1 MNVKKENNY
10 NLTFIA
16 IGFYLALQI
25 FSDIGSLKIIKLFG
39 FSIDGGTFLYPFT
52 FTIRDLIHRLSNKKT
67 SQIVIIQSGFL
78 NLFMA
83 LFFYIIGILPSDL
96 EIGPQNEFTSVL
108 SPIWRLVI
116 ASICAEIISEFID
129 TEIYS
134 IWTKKFKNKMI
145 WGRVISSNTI
155 ALIIDSI
162 IFCLIAFYG
171 TIPNSILISI
181 LISNIIVKEL
191 VTITSVPLIYLTNN
205 ITKNPTS
212 LLSSGGTGA

>member
-1 MNVKKENNY
+1 MNIKKENNY
-10 NLTFIA
+10 NLTFIT
-16 IGFYLALQI
+16 IGFYFALQI

-39 FSIDGGTFLYPFT
+39 YSIDGGTFLYPFT
-52 FTIRDLIHRLSNKKT
+52 FTIRDLIHRLSDKKT

-78 NLFMA
+78 NLLMA
-83 LFFYIIGILPSDL
+83 LFFYIIGILPADL
-96 EIGPQNEFTSVL
+96 EIGSQNEFTSVL

-134 IWTKKFKNKMI
+134 AWTKKFKNKMI
-145 WGRVISSNTI
+145 WGRVISSNTV
-155 ALIIDSI
+155 ALLIDSI

-171 TIPNSILISI
+171 TMPNSVLMSI
-181 LISNIIVKEL
+181 LISNVVIKEL

-205 ITKNPTS
+205 ISKENS
-212 LLSSGGTGA
+212 

>member
-1 MNVKKENNY
+1 
-10 NLTFIA
+10 
-16 IGFYLALQI
+16 
-25 FSDIGSLKIIKLFG
+25 
-39 FSIDGGTFLYPFT
+39 
-52 FTIRDLIHRLSNKKT
+52 
-67 SQIVIIQSGFL
+67 
-78 NLFMA
+78 MA

-205 ITKNPTS
+205 ITKDKN
-212 LLSSGGTGA
+212 

>member
-83 LFFYIIGILPSDL
+83 LFFYIIGRNLPLGFS
-96 EIGPQNEFTSVL
+96 FKTSN
-108 SPIWRLVI
+108 S
-116 ASICAEIISEFID
+116 SIKLF
-129 TEIYS
+129 
-134 IWTKKFKNKMI
+134 
-145 WGRVISSNTI
+145 
-155 ALIIDSI
+155 
-162 IFCLIAFYG
+162 
-171 TIPNSILISI
+171 LIS
-181 LISNIIVKEL
+181 
-191 VTITSVPLIYLTNN
+191 YR
-205 ITKNPTS
+205 
-212 LLSSGGTGA
+212 

>member
-1 MNVKKENNY
+1 MNIKKENNY
-10 NLTFIA
+10 NLTFIT

-39 FSIDGGTFLYPFT
+39 YSIDGGTFLYPLT
-52 FTIRDLIHRLSNKKT
+52 FTIRDLIHRLSDKKT
-67 SQIVIIQSGFL
+67 SQIVIIQSGLL
-78 NLFMA
+78 NLLMA
-83 LFFYIIGILPSDL
+83 LFFYIIGILPADL

-134 IWTKKFKNKMI
+134 AWTKKFKNKMI
-145 WGRVISSNTI
+145 WGRVISSNTV

-171 TIPNSILISI
+171 TMPNSILMSI
-181 LISNIIVKEL
+181 LISNVVIKEL

-205 ITKNPTS
+205 ISKENS
-212 LLSSGGTGA
+212 

>member
-1 MNVKKENNY
+1 MNIKKENNY
-10 NLTFIA
+10 NLTFIT

-39 FSIDGGTFLYPFT
+39 YSIDGGTFLYPLT
-52 FTIRDLIHRLSNKKT
+52 FTIRDLIHRLSDKKT

-78 NLFMA
+78 NLLMA
-83 LFFYIIGILPSDL
+83 LFFYIIGILPADL

-134 IWTKKFKNKMI
+134 AWTKKFKNKMI
-145 WGRVISSNTI
+145 WGRVISSNTV

-171 TIPNSILISI
+171 TMPNSILMSI
-181 LISNIIVKEL
+181 LISNVVIKEL

-205 ITKNPTS
+205 ISKENS
-212 LLSSGGTGA
+212 

>member
-1 MNVKKENNY
+1 
-10 NLTFIA
+10 
-16 IGFYLALQI
+16 
-25 FSDIGSLKIIKLFG
+25 
-39 FSIDGGTFLYPFT
+39 
-52 FTIRDLIHRLSNKKT
+52 
-67 SQIVIIQSGFL
+67 
-78 NLFMA
+78 MA

-191 VTITSVPLIYLTNN
+191 VTIASVPLIYLTND
-205 ITKNPTS
+205 ITKDNN
-212 LLSSGGTGA
+212 

>member
-1 MNVKKENNY
+1 MNIKKENNY
-10 NLTFIA
+10 NLTFIT

-39 FSIDGGTFLYPFT
+39 YSIDGGTFLYPLT
-52 FTIRDLIHRLSNKKT
+52 FTIRDLIHRLSDKKT

-78 NLFMA
+78 NLLMA
-83 LFFYIIGILPSDL
+83 LFFYIIGILPADL

-134 IWTKKFKNKMI
+134 AWTKKFKNKMI
-145 WGRVISSNTI
+145 WGRVISSNTV
-155 ALIIDSI
+155 ALLIDSI

-171 TIPNSILISI
+171 TMPNSILMSI
-181 LISNIIVKEL
+181 LISNVVIKEL

-205 ITKNPTS
+205 ISKENS
-212 LLSSGGTGA
+212 

>member
-1 MNVKKENNY
+1 MNIKKENNY
-10 NLTFIA
+10 NLTFIT

-39 FSIDGGTFLYPFT
+39 YSIDGGTFLYPLT
-52 FTIRDLIHRLSNKKT
+52 FTIRDLIHRLSDKKT

-78 NLFMA
+78 NLLMA
-83 LFFYIIGILPSDL
+83 LFFYIIGILPADL

-134 IWTKKFKNKMI
+134 AWTKKFKNKMI
-145 WGRVISSNTI
+145 WGRVISSNTV

-171 TIPNSILISI
+171 TMPNSVLMSI
-181 LISNIIVKEL
+181 LISNVVIKEL

-205 ITKNPTS
+205 ISKENS
-212 LLSSGGTGA
+212 

>member
-1 MNVKKENNY
+1 MNIKKENNY
-10 NLTFIA
+10 NLTFFT
-16 IGFYLALQI
+16 IGFYFALQI

-39 FSIDGGTFLYPFT
+39 YSIDGGTFLYPFT

-67 SQIVIIQSGFL
+67 SQIVIIQSGLL
-78 NLFMA
+78 NLLMA
-83 LFFYIIGILPSDL
+83 LFFYIIGILPADL

-116 ASICAEIISEFID
+116 ASIFAEIISEFID

-134 IWTKKFKNKMI
+134 AWTKKFKNKII
-145 WGRVISSNTI
+145 WGRVISSNTV

-171 TIPNSILISI
+171 TMPNSILMSI
-181 LISNIIVKEL
+181 LISNVVIKEL

-205 ITKNPTS
+205 ISKENS
-212 LLSSGGTGA
+212 

>member
-1 MNVKKENNY
+1 
-10 NLTFIA
+10 
-16 IGFYLALQI
+16 
-25 FSDIGSLKIIKLFG
+25 
-39 FSIDGGTFLYPFT
+39 
-52 FTIRDLIHRLSNKKT
+52 
-67 SQIVIIQSGFL
+67 
-78 NLFMA
+78 
-83 LFFYIIGILPSDL
+83 LPSDL

-191 VTITSVPLIYLTNN
+191 VTIASVPLIYLTND
-205 ITKNPTS
+205 ITKDNN
-212 LLSSGGTGA
+212 

>member
-1 MNVKKENNY
+1 
-10 NLTFIA
+10 
-16 IGFYLALQI
+16 
-25 FSDIGSLKIIKLFG
+25 
-39 FSIDGGTFLYPFT
+39 
-52 FTIRDLIHRLSNKKT
+52 
-67 SQIVIIQSGFL
+67 
-78 NLFMA
+78 MA

-96 EIGPQNEFTSVL
+96 EIGPQNEFTYVL

-191 VTITSVPLIYLTNN
+191 VTIASVPLIYLTND
-205 ITKNPTS
+205 ITKDNN
-212 LLSSGGTGA
+212 

>member
-1 MNVKKENNY
+1 MNIKKENNY
-10 NLTFIA
+10 NLTFIT
-16 IGFYLALQI
+16 IGFYFALQI

-39 FSIDGGTFLYPFT
+39 YSIDGGTFLYPLT
-52 FTIRDLIHRLSNKKT
+52 FTIRDLIHRLSDKKT
-67 SQIVIIQSGFL
+67 SQIVIIQSGLL
-78 NLFMA
+78 NLLMA
-83 LFFYIIGILPSDL
+83 LFFYIIGILPADL

-134 IWTKKFKNKMI
+134 AWTKKFKNKMI
-145 WGRVISSNTI
+145 WGRVISSNTV

-171 TIPNSILISI
+171 TMPNSILMSI
-181 LISNIIVKEL
+181 LISNVVIKEL

-205 ITKNPTS
+205 ISKENS
-212 LLSSGGTGA
+212 

>member
-1 MNVKKENNY
+1 MNIKKENNY
-10 NLTFIA
+10 NLTFIT
-16 IGFYLALQI
+16 IGFYFALQI

-39 FSIDGGTFLYPFT
+39 YSIDGGTFLYPFT

-78 NLFMA
+78 NLLMA
-83 LFFYIIGILPSDL
+83 LFFYIIGVLPADL

-116 ASICAEIISEFID
+116 ASIFAEIISEFID

-134 IWTKKFKNKMI
+134 AWTKKFKNKII
-145 WGRVISSNTI
+145 WGRVISSNTV

-171 TIPNSILISI
+171 TMTNSILMSI
-181 LISNIIVKEL
+181 LISNVVIKEL

-205 ITKNPTS
+205 ISKENS
-212 LLSSGGTGA
+212 

>member
-1 MNVKKENNY
+1 MNIKKENNY
-10 NLTFIA
+10 NLTFIT

-39 FSIDGGTFLYPFT
+39 YSIDGGTFLYPLT
-52 FTIRDLIHRLSNKKT
+52 FTIRDLIHRLSDKKT
-67 SQIVIIQSGFL
+67 SQIVIIQSGLL
-78 NLFMA
+78 NLLMA
-83 LFFYIIGILPSDL
+83 LFFYIIGILPADL

-134 IWTKKFKNKMI
+134 AWTKKFKNKMI
-145 WGRVISSNTI
+145 WGRVISSNTV
-155 ALIIDSI
+155 ALLIDSI

-171 TIPNSILISI
+171 TMPNSILMSI
-181 LISNIIVKEL
+181 LISNVVIKEL

-205 ITKNPTS
+205 ISKENS
-212 LLSSGGTGA
+212 

>member
-1 MNVKKENNY
+1 MNIKKENNY
-10 NLTFIA
+10 NLTFIT

-39 FSIDGGTFLYPFT
+39 YSIDGGTFLYPLT
-52 FTIRDLIHRLSNKKT
+52 FTIRDLIHRLSDKKT

-78 NLFMA
+78 NLLMA
-83 LFFYIIGILPSDL
+83 LFFYIIGILPADL

-134 IWTKKFKNKMI
+134 AWTKKFKNKMI
-145 WGRVISSNTI
+145 WGRVISSNTV
-155 ALIIDSI
+155 ALLIDSI

-171 TIPNSILISI
+171 TMPNSVLMSI
-181 LISNIIVKEL
+181 LISNVVIKEL

-205 ITKNPTS
+205 ISKENS
-212 LLSSGGTGA
+212 

>member
-39 FSIDGGTFLYPFT
+39 NSIDGGTFLYPFT

-205 ITKNPTS
+205 ITKDKN
-212 LLSSGGTGA
+212 

>member
-191 VTITSVPLIYLTNN
+191 VTIASVPLIYLTNN
-205 ITKNPTS
+205 ITKDKN
-212 LLSSGGTGA
+212 